1 MRSPILNPSSLTSAK
16 SLVLAMCVVAG
27 AGFPWSVEGRGSH
40 TRQQEATP
48 GYRHLDRS
56 NLIATV

>member
-1 MRSPILNPSSLTSAK
+1 MRSLNPNPSSLTSIK
-16 SLVLAMCVVAG
+16 SLGLAMCVAG

-40 TRQQEATP
+40 TRQERYP
-48 GYRHLDRS
+48 SGRLDQR

>member
-1 MRSPILNPSSLTSAK
+1 MRSLNLNPSSLTSVK
-16 SLVLAMCVVAG
+16 SLGLAMCVVAG

-40 TRQQEATP
+40 TRQEAIP
-48 GYRHLDRS
+48 GYRLDQS

>member
-1 MRSPILNPSSLTSAK
+1 MRSLTSNPSSLTSVK
-16 SLVLAMCVVAG
+16 PLGLAMCVVAS